1 MYQPTVHRVLHTG
14 GGGEGPAA
22 TGQSRISVPFFYE
35 PNFDAVVAPLS
46 KFCGGAGRGGGGE
59 GDDEGREGCGARFTP
74 IMYGEHLTRKVYSNF
89 ETEDVTLTY
98 VPHTGTTLEVEEIKR
113 F

>member
-1 MYQPTVHRVLHTG
+1 
-14 GGGEGPAA
+14 
-22 TGQSRISVPFFYE
+22 
-35 PNFDAVVAPLS
+35 
-46 KFCGGAGRGGGGE
+46 
-59 GDDEGREGCGARFTP
+59 
-74 IMYGEHLTRKVYSNF
+74 VYSNF